1 MAIAIRER
9 DAAKPDT
16 ASEVLSLL
24 ADADRSPIGAGDVAV
39 IVAHPDD
46 ETVGCGAQL
55 HRLEQV
61 TVVVVTDG
69 APRTGGDAR
78 SNGYGN
84 AAAYA
89 AARSQELASALALAN
104 VPRHRIVELGFADQ
118 SAGHQL
124 VAVARKVNSLITGRN
139 IKVVLTHAFE
149 GGHPDHD
156 ATALAVHAVATLKR
170 RRGQELAVIEMPFY
184 HADREGWVTQRF
196 SRYPGPPVLVVHLDR
211 YEQALKREMLA
222 AHATQHDTLA
232 PFDAEFEC
240 FRRAPRYDFS
250 SLPNGGRLLYE
261 RYDWGMTPER
271 WLMLASKALR
281 DLGLANQRWH

>member
-55 HRLEQV
+55 HRLQLV
-61 TVVVVTDG
+61 TVIVVTDG
-69 APRTGGDAR
+69 APRAGGDAR
-78 SNGYGN
+78 SNGYDN
-84 AAAYA
+84 VAAYA
-89 AARSQELASALALAN
+89 AARSQELASALAIAN
-104 VPRHRIVELGFADQ
+104 VPRLRLVELGFADQ
-118 SAGHQL
+118 SAGQQL
-124 VAVARKVNSLITGRN
+124 VAIARKIDSLITGRD

-184 HADREGWVTQRF
+184 HADGEGWVTQRF
-196 SRYPGPPVLVVHLDR
+196 SRCPGPPAIAARLNDF
-211 YEQALKREMLA
+211 EQAMKREMLA
-222 AHATQHDTLA
+222 AHKTQHDTLA
-232 PFDAEFEC
+232 PFDAELEC
-240 FRRAPRYDFS
+240 FRRAPHYDFS

-261 RYDWGMTPER
+261 RYDWGMTSGR
-271 WLMLASKALR
+271 WLTLANKALR
-281 DLGLANQRWH
+281 DLGLANRWH